1 MDEYSLDKVRRI
13 QGVRA
18 WGITILMRK
27 HVTGLSYSNKNDLFF
42 FFLSFINTS
51 LCTEFNV
58 LKKRTYQLRKR
69 YRIHERETYIKKKR
83 VIKKKRRS
91 LIRVD
96 NRKKKSVT
104 S

>member
-42 FFLSFINTS
+42 FSFI
-51 LCTEFNV
+51 
-58 LKKRTYQLRKR
+58 
-69 YRIHERETYIKKKR
+69 H
-83 VIKKKRRS
+83 
-91 LIRVD
+91 
-96 NRKKKSVT
+96 
-104 S
+104 